1 MDHDG
6 QLTKGFLGCN
16 YKESTLANDKCAMYN
31 TILF

>member
-16 YKESTLANDKCAMYN
+16 YKESTLAKWQVCNV
-31 TILF
+31 